1 VQQAR
6 LIVEPDDGT
15 APILNAIRH
24 AKSTIDL
31 TIFRFDRQDVASALE
46 AAVARGVQVRAL
58 IAFSNRGGVHSLRR
72 LEWRLLD
79 AGAAVARS
87 NDDFA
92 RYHAKLMVV
101 DRRALHVYGF
111 NLTREDLS
119 SRSFGIITTNRRLA
133 QQATSLFEADF
144 AHRPY
149 DGGTDGLVVS
159 PENARERLEAFI
171 QGARHE
177 LLIYDSRLGDRRVL
191 RLLAERVRAGIAV
204 RIIGH
209 AGKDVGS
216 SRRHSASHL
225 DVHADRRLESFLR
238 GGGDE
243 LPTADSTRTDGRVRR
258 QPDERVKTG
267 LDSQSIGDAGKEA
280 DVRVATLHHHR
291 MHLRAIVR
299 DGTVAFVGSQSLR
312 KSELDARR
320 EVGVFVH
327 QPDVVRQIR
336 ETFERDWP
344 PDTSDLVVSAERVS
358 TLP

>member
-24 AKSTIDL
+24 AQHTIDL

-58 IAFSNRGGVHSLRR
+58 IAFANRGGVHSLRR

-92 RYHAKLMVV
+92 RYHAKLMIV

-111 NLTREDLS
+111 NLTREDLG

-149 DGGTDGLVVS
+149 GGGPDGLVVS
-159 PENARERLEAFI
+159 PENARERLEAFVH
-171 QGARHE
+171 GARHE
-177 LLIYDSRLGDRRVL
+177 LLIYDSKLGDRRVL

-209 AGKDVGS
+209 VGKDVGS
-216 SRRHSASHL
+216 SRRHPARHL
-225 DVHADRRLESFLR
+225 DAHADKRLESILR

-243 LPTADSTRTDGRVRR
+243 VATADSSRSDGRVPRR
-258 QPDERVKTG
+258 TDERANTR
-267 LDSQSIGDAGKEA
+267 LDSQSIGDAGQRA
-280 DVRVATLHHHR
+280 DVRVARLHHHR
-291 MHLRAIVR
+291 LHLRAIVR
-299 DGTVAFVGSQSLR
+299 DGTVAFIGSQSLR

-320 EVGVFVH
+320 EVGMFVH

-344 PDTSDLVVSAERVS
+344 SGTSDLVVSAERAG
-358 TLP
+358 TPP